1 MGILLIAFLAFALLV
16 VGSAWK
22 RLRSNWRSIQSM
34 RSDYEGAADVV
45 LDIDIPEGSGAH
57 SHHGHGHDGMH
68 HGADA
73 AGHDVGGFDSGHGG
87 FDGGGGHH

>member
-1 MGILLIAFLAFALLV
+1 MGILLIAFLAIALLV

-34 RSDYEGAADVV
+34 RSDNEGAADVV
-45 LDIDIPEGSGAH
+45 LDIDVPEGSDVH
-57 SHHGHGHDGMH
+57 NHHGH
-68 HGADA
+68 
-73 AGHDVGGFDSGHGG
+73 GHGG

>member
-1 MGILLIAFLAFALLV
+1 MGILFIAFLALALLV

-22 RLRSNWRSIQSM
+22 QLRSNWRSIQSM
-34 RSDYEGAADVV
+34 RSDNKGATDAG
-45 LDIDIPEGSGAH
+45 LDIDIECSDGSN
-57 SHHGHGHDGMH
+57 HHGHSHDGVH

-73 AGHDVGGFDSGHGG
+73 SGHDFGGGHGG